1 MFAKESGAD
10 VSFVKAGVGGTPSEL
25 GVIRYEKEVTA
36 YGGVQPDIVIVEF
49 AVNDEGDET
58 KGICFESLVRKIA
71 NAPNA
76 PAVILNFA
84 VFMNEGNLEDR
95 LVPIGQHYDLPMVS
109 VKAAMVPQFRKD
121 TVMTKRQ
128 YFYDIYHPANAGHR
142 VMADCLI
149 HLFQKAEEAEMPT
162 ADSDLKKAPLLGNE
176 FEKIELVDVENIDAY
191 GKVTHN
197 GFDFTDQELQYVE
210 RDENNFSTPEFE
222 HGWAKAFG
230 TKDAVF
236 EMQLACRNIILVS
249 KDSGN
254 VQFGKADIYVDGVL
268 VRTADPLA
276 NGWDHCNPQIILN
289 GSSSAE
295 HTVKIVMHPGDEEK
309 RFTILGFGVTR

>member
-1 MFAKESGAD
+1 
-10 VSFVKAGVGGTPSEL
+10 
-25 GVIRYEKEVTA
+25 
-36 YGGVQPDIVIVEF
+36 
-49 AVNDEGDET
+49 
-58 KGICFESLVRKIA
+58 
-71 NAPNA
+71 
-76 PAVILNFA
+76 
-84 VFMNEGNLEDR
+84 
-95 LVPIGQHYDLPMVS
+95 
-109 VKAAMVPQFRKD
+109 MVPQFRKD

-149 HLFQKAEEAEMPT
+149 QLFQKADEAEMPP
-162 ADSDLKKAPLLGNE
+162 ADSDFSKAPLLGSE
-176 FEKIELVDVENIDAY
+176 FEKIELVDAENIDAY
-191 GKVTHN
+191 GKVTQN

-222 HGWAKAFG
+222 NGWAKAFG
-230 TKDAVF
+230 TKEAVF
-236 EMQLACRNIILVS
+236 EMKLACRNIILVS

-289 GSSSAE
+289 ECGSGE